1 VYREVGPLYV
11 ATPEALGHAG
21 VDPASV
27 DPGTEV
33 LTAQPGS
40 VYFVGGSVPGVR
52 VQDVEAIDVPPYSS
66 PPRAFITAAALDR
79 HGWESVPAA
88 WLVEAREPL
97 TGDQLAEA
105 REQAAE
111 AGLTVEARRGQE
123 GLSQLR
129 SAATAVG
136 HVLAL
141 GIVSMTVGLVRSD
154 AAADMRTLTAVGASR
169 RMRRAVTGATAGA
182 LALLGAVLG
191 TAGAYAGLSAG
202 YADDLG
208 ALLPVPVLNLVAVTV
223 GLPVVAA
230 AAAWLLGGGSNQPS
244 ALARNPLE

>member
-1 VYREVGPLYV
+1 VLGHLGIYTASVHPGIDVLTPQRGPLV
-11 ATPEALGHAG
+11 
-21 VDPASV
+21 
-27 DPGTEV
+27 
-33 LTAQPGS
+33 
-40 VYFVGGSVPGVR
+40 FVGGSNPNVPVR
-52 VQDVEAIDVPPYSS
+52 DVDRLDVAAYSS
-66 PPRAFITAAALDR
+66 APRSLISPSAIDR

-105 REQAAE
+105 RDQAWE
-111 AGLTVEARRGQE
+111 AGVTVEARRGQE

-136 HVLAL
+136 FVLAL
-141 GIVSMTVGLVRSD
+141 GIVSMTVALVHSE
-154 AAADMRTLTAVGASR
+154 AAADLRTLAAVGASR
-169 RMRRAVTGATAGA
+169 WMRRAVTALTAGA
-182 LALLGAVLG
+182 LALLGSVLG

-208 ALLPVPVLNLVAVTV
+208 ALLPVPVLNLVTVTV

-230 AAAWLLGGGSNQPS
+230 AAARLLGGGSNQPS